1 MTTDTSK
8 ATLSQPIIE
17 LLHIDFSY
25 PGDRKPVFSDLNLR
39 LQKEKI
45 GLLGDNGS
53 GKTTMLQLMV
63 GLLKPTKG
71 EVYFHGRAMRAE
83 KDFFRLRREVGML
96 FQHADDQ
103 LFCPSVIEDVAFGP
117 LNLGRS
123 KEEALEISIKTLHSV
138 GLNGYED
145 RITHQLSGGEKRLV
159 ALATVLA
166 MQPSVLLMDE
176 PTNDLDHDARSRLLD
191 ILAGLDMAF
200 ILISHDWDFLAR
212 LCTGFYGLEHG
223 HLHKSKSIKV
233 HNHSHAHAMGGL
245 GHHHSGSVM
254 K

>member
-1 MTTDTSK
+1 MTTDTSRP
-8 ATLSQPIIE
+8 TLSQPIIE
-17 LLHIDFSY
+17 LRHIEFSY
-25 PGDRKPVFSDLNLR
+25 PGGREPVFSDLNLR
-39 LQKEKI
+39 LEKEKI
-45 GLLGDNGS
+45 ALLGDNGS

-71 EVYFHGRAMRAE
+71 EVYFHGRAMRKE
-83 KDFFRLRREVGML
+83 KDFVPLRRQVGML

-123 KEEALEISIKTLHSV
+123 KEEAREISIKTLHSV
-138 GLNGYED
+138 GLSGYED

-166 MQPSVLLMDE
+166 MEPSVLLMDE

-191 ILAGLDMAF
+191 ILTGLDMAF

-233 HNHSHAHAMGGL
+233 HRHSHAHAMGEQ
-245 GHHHSGSVM
+245 GHHHSM
-254 K
+254 P